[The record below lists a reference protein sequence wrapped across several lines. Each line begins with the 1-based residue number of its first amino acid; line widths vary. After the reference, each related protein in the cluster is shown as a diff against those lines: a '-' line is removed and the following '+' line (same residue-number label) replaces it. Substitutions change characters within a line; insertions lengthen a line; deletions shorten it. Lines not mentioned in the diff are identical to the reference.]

1 MPDPQVPDEGADPRP
16 HSGPGAPAAF
26 PEGAHAPA
34 PEAADQAAPV
44 ESARPAPGAVSSDP
58 AEPAPMDGHDQAP
71 SSEVDRAPG
80 ADPTPAA
87 RPDPA
92 PADDHGPT
100 IPQGVKTAAG
110 WAWRALVLAAFV
122 VGFGWVCEFFS
133 QVTVPLA
140 IAVLLT
146 ALLVPVA
153 TRLKGL
159 GWPAAAAAAVSLL
172 GMVLL
177 ILGVGYAIGLTA
189 AAQTPALVDQTK
201 LGFQQLLT
209 WLAGDP
215 WHIDQTQIDAWL
227 ASVTT
232 WLNDSRAL
240 LASYAAKVG
249 TQIGHFLAG
258 VAIAL
263 IATFFFLY
271 EGEHLWHSM
280 VRLLPAR
287 YHGHTFAAAERGWA
301 SLVAYMRAQVLVT
314 LVDAAGVSLA
324 ALLLGLPMVPALFA
338 LTFFVCFIP
347 VVGAVIAGTVA
358 TLLALVTHGWVAA
371 VIMAGA
377 TVVVMWTESHFLQPL
392 LLGRAASLHPL
403 AVLVGLVIGAEV
415 AGIVGA
421 LLVIPTLAFG
431 TAFVRALRGLPVVEP
446 APRKH

>member
-1 MPDPQVPDEGADPRP
+1 MPDPELPDAAVPPRGAPDEPA
-16 HSGPGAPAAF
+16 APAVSA
-26 PEGAHAPA
+26 PSAPA
-34 PEAADQAAPV
+34 PAGEAVDQARAPEPVTGVAVPAGARPPAVELAGGQAAEAAALAP
-44 ESARPAPGAVSSDP
+44 RAVSSDR
-58 AEPAPMDGHDQAP
+58 GLP
-71 SSEVDRAPG
+71 SSEVDA
-80 ADPTPAA
+80 
-87 RPDPA
+87 
-92 PADDHGPT
+92 GPS
-100 IPQGVKTAAG
+100 IPEGVKTAAG
-110 WAWRALVLAAFV
+110 WAWRVLVLAAFV
-122 VGFGWVCEFFS
+122 IGFGWVCQFFS

-153 TRLKGL
+153 TRLKRL
-159 GWPAAAAAAVSLL
+159 GWPPAAAAAVSLL

-189 AAQTPALVDQTK
+189 AAQAPALVDETK

-215 WHIDQTQIDAWL
+215 WHIDQAQIDTWL

-232 WLNDSRAL
+232 WLNESRAL

-249 TQIGHFLAG
+249 TQVGHFLAG

-271 EGEHLWHSM
+271 EGEHLWHSS
-280 VRLLPAR
+280 VRLLPGR
-287 YHGHTFAAAERGWA
+287 YHDRTFAAAERGWA

-371 VIMAGA
+371 LIMAGA

-421 LLVIPTLAFG
+421 LLVIPTMAFG
-431 TAFVRALRGLPVVEP
+431 VAFIRALRGMPVAD
-446 APRKH
+446 APRSKH